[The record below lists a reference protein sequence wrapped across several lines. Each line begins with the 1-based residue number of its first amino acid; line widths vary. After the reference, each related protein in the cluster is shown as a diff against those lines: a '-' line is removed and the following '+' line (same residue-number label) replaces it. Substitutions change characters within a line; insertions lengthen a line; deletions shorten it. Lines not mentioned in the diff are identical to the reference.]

1 MKIKHSRSIS
11 LSTSVIVV
19 PFFENAV
26 DQEMIKDYSGI
37 RRQVDFKGKAKEV
50 FSILHPERDV
60 TIHIVGIGNN
70 TETSTVWRNFR
81 SIMHKLKSN
90 VKGELAI
97 DCNHLGHEI
106 IFQIVHGIVL
116 AMRKQLTYKADHNN
130 EEAGIKQV
138 KIIHDNVEI
147 HGLIDK
153 ALKLAEVQIGVMSI
167 VDTPGNFKNPEF
179 MYQQAF
185 KMVSGNKV
193 SCKIYREKEL
203 ASLGMHALLSV
214 GQGSLHK
221 SAMIVLEYKGVTKKS
236 GSGRIGLVGK
246 GITFDTGGISIKPS
260 ANMGYMKSDMAGGA
274 AVIGAVTVAASLKL
288 PLHIIGVIPIAENSV
303 DACSIRPGDVISSY
317 SGKTIEVI
325 DTDAE
330 GRLILA
336 DALSYLIKKYNPETI
351 VDLATLTGNC
361 IQILGSA
368 GAGLFTKNDHLAKE
382 LLDAGTS
389 TDEKL
394 WALPLWEEYASEMQ
408 SDIADIKNLSTKPV
422 AGAITA
428 AKFLEVF
435 TKNHSAWAHIDIAGV
450 AFTDNEFSRQRNA
463 TAFGVALLTRF
474 FENRVGKTVN

>member
-1 MKIKHSRSIS
+1 
-11 LSTSVIVV
+11 
-19 PFFENAV
+19 
-26 DQEMIKDYSGI
+26 
-37 RRQVDFKGKAKEV
+37 
-50 FSILHPERDV
+50 
-60 TIHIVGIGNN
+60 
-70 TETSTVWRNFR
+70 
-81 SIMHKLKSN
+81 
-90 VKGELAI
+90 
-97 DCNHLGHEI
+97 
-106 IFQIVHGIVL
+106 
-116 AMRKQLTYKADHNN
+116 
-130 EEAGIKQV
+130 
-138 KIIHDNVEI
+138 
-147 HGLIDK
+147 
-153 ALKLAEVQIGVMSI
+153 
-167 VDTPGNFKNPEF
+167 
-179 MYQQAF
+179 
-185 KMVSGNKV
+185 
-193 SCKIYREKEL
+193 
-203 ASLGMHALLSV
+203 
-214 GQGSLHK
+214 
-221 SAMIVLEYKGVTKKS
+221 MIVLEYKGVSKKS
-236 GSGRIGLVGK
+236 SSGRIGLVGK

-288 PLHIIGVIPIAENSV
+288 PLHIVGIIPIAENSV

-394 WALPLWEEYASEMQ
+394 WALPLWEEFASEMQ

-435 TKNHSAWAHIDIAGV
+435 TDNHTSWAHIDIAGV

-474 FENRVGKTVN
+474 FENRVGKAID